1 MRRHRTSTSSA
12 GTSSHVTKSSARFSM
27 MDVCLWRRQTC
38 SGASRLAVL
47 RRWNCSKSGGDRTKC
62 FFDNVS
68 KPRFKALE
76 QVRAGRLDAGLAGG
90 NPPADTVLG
99 LQFLLDIVKVTAA
112 KEIEI
117 AALHVLRYANCDA
130 NDGNSERFEKYV
142 QVTSLSPPLGC
153 HTLVVDPS
161 LVATIHKYI
170 LARTYTPTHAHTC
183 TGVGESRAS
192 IRHDQTPYD
201 RSHEAHFRNHIGHQ
215 QRTQYPW

>member
-117 AALHVLRYANCDA
+117 AAWHVLRYANCDA

-142 QVTSLSPPLGC
+142 QVTFPVSPPRLSYSSC
-153 HTLVVDPS
+153 RPLASCNNTQIHTC
-161 LVATIHKYI
+161 AHIH
-170 LARTYTPTHAHTC
+170 TYTRTHMYRC
-183 TGVGESRAS
+183 WGE
-192 IRHDQTPYD
+192 
-201 RSHEAHFRNHIGHQ
+201 
-215 QRTQYPW
+215 